1 MEEDAP
7 VMIRKRG
14 APMSG
19 PMRDMLGETALFC
32 LDFVFNQLT
41 DGARM
46 YRLHDYILVLRC
58 REDLRQGLEGHK

>member
-14 APMSG
+14 TPISG
-19 PMRDMLGETALFC
+19 PISDMLGETALFC
-32 LDFVFNQLT
+32 LDFAFNQLT

-46 YRLHDYILVLRC
+46 YRLHDDIWFWGAEKTCVK
-58 REDLRQGLEGHK
+58 G